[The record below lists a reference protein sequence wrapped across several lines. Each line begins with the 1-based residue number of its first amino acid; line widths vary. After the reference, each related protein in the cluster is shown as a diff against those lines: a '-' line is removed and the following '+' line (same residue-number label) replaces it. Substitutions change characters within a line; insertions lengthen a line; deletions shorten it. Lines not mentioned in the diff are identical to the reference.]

1 MRHSDSLYGHFIPI
15 IVAVTPM
22 EARPA
27 RLGFIQGDRHGYFA
41 HYDTQGRLED
51 IWNSL
56 TLCTKTRKL
65 SLGCKSL

>member
-1 MRHSDSLYGHFIPI
+1 
-15 IVAVTPM
+15 M

-27 RLGFIQGDRHGYFA
+27 RLGFIQGDRYGYFA
-41 HYDTQGRLED
+41 HYETQGRLQD

-65 SLGCKSL
+65 SLGYKNL